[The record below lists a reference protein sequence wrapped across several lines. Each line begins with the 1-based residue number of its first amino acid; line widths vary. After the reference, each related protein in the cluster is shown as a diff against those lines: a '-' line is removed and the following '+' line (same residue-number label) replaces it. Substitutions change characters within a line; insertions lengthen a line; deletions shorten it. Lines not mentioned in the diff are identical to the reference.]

1 MPNNPLQT
9 LSVSM
14 VETQT
19 GIAKKEAQG
28 IANHYRSL
36 GGYSIDLVERNYFDC
51 DITVTKQASG
61 DIQGNYRRVKR

>member
-1 MPNNPLQT
+1 MKEALQKLNT
-9 LSVSM
+9 VIA
-14 VETQT
+14 EKQT

-61 DIQGNYRRVKR
+61 DIQGNYRRVK